1 MVNEKR
7 LIDARRYEES
17 ILLTMR
23 CWNISPCLSPEEA
36 RKAVENLRTA
46 LNILKD
52 EPTVDAVE
60 VVHGRWEPHYET
72 FDEDKAV
79 GVMGGEYQTGWL
91 CSVCGR
97 YEPTEEPYCNCGAK
111 MDGGNEDD

>member
-1 MVNEKR
+1 MSTENR
-7 LIDARRYEES
+7 LISAFKLVSVLAKKFRNGHIHYDDLMAA
-17 ILLTMR
+17 IAD
-23 CWNISPCLSPEEA
+23 I
-36 RKAVENLRTA
+36 
-46 LNILKD
+46 
-52 EPTVDAVE
+52 PTVDAVE

-79 GVMGGEYQTGWL
+79 GVLGGEYQTGWL

-111 MDGGNEDD
+111 MDGD